1 MRYAWLL
8 VAGLVAAPAAAV
20 PRDERLFFPIEDVY
34 ANEDLKRKIDPDVKL
49 YFGKQAHPE
58 PEETFGVYTANRKTN
73 FFNKSDKEACEIA
86 FTSAVVALQER
97 AEKEGGN
104 AVVNIENIYRKDHF
118 VSETEYECGAGNVI
132 GGVALRGEVV
142 KLP

>member
-49 YFGKQAHPE
+49 Y
-58 PEETFGVYTANRKTN
+58 FGVYTANRKTN